1 MGDVAPEPHVSA
13 RVLFVDDDVVTRRAF
28 ARALRSQGFIVDLA
42 GDGREALALASEY
55 PYALV
60 ATDHEM
66 PGITGKELIQR
77 LRDLQPDSKF
87 AVVTGLLDAVE
98 ECRGL
103 PEVSAILVKPWRS
116 GELLDLVKRAVDEA
130 GRRAER
136 QKKHVA
142 PVPSRRGE
150 LVLLVEDSDVDAAI
164 LTRGLESAAPG
175 AYRVVRARSLAEG
188 LAQLKQRKFTV
199 VLTDLGLPDSEGI
212 AAVSELGAASP
223 GTPILAVT
231 GSNDETQAL
240 EAVQDGAQDY
250 LLKGRFDGDGVLRA
264 IRYAIERKRVEKH
277 LSELAHFDQLT
288 RLANRTLLNERLGRA
303 LVRTKRSGKRVALL
317 SIDLDHFKVVNDT
330 HGHSFGDQLL
340 VEVARR
346 LVGSTRAEDTVARV
360 GGDEFAI
367 LLEDIDEPDGA
378 RRVAQRILNSIAT
391 PLIVEG
397 RELPVTLSIGVALFP
412 DHAANQ
418 EELYRSA
425 DRALYQAKD
434 FGKNTF
440 AIVGQ
445 HGRDRI
451 SRRLEIERDVLGAVD
466 TERFSL
472 SLQPLCDVAD
482 GRVRGHEAF
491 LRFQAPDGSE
501 VTAQEF
507 VSILDE
513 SGEILRVGRWV
524 IHRAC
529 ELAARGYPKRGKISV
544 NVSLRELVAPDFVA
558 MVRETLRTHELSGS
572 ALELELSEAS
582 LTKGITDAREKLPEL
597 AALGLG
603 IVLDDFG
610 TGRSSLSELAEL
622 PITKV
627 KLSPRLIRNLSQ
639 ERGRA
644 TVGAIIA
651 AARCLGWSVV
661 AKSVETRD
669 QLEILRSLGCPR
681 AQGLL
686 FGAPRPAL
694 I

>member
-1 MGDVAPEPHVSA
+1 MGDVAPDPVPSA

-28 ARALRSQGFIVDLA
+28 ARALRAQGFIVDLA

-77 LRDLQPDSKF
+77 LRGLQPDSKF

-98 ECRGL
+98 ECRDL

-130 GRRAER
+130 GRRAQR
-136 QKKHVA
+136 QKRQGAKVLSSSA
-142 PVPSRRGE
+142 E
-150 LVLLVEDSDVDAAI
+150 LVLLVEDSDVDAAL
-164 LTRGLESAAPG
+164 LTRGLEGAAPG
-175 AYRVVRARSLAEG
+175 AYRVVRARSLGAG
-188 LAQLKQRKFTV
+188 LAQLQQRKFSV
-199 VLTDLGLPDSEGI
+199 VLTDLGLPDAGGI
-212 AAVSELGAASP
+212 AAVSELCAAAP

-231 GSNDETQAL
+231 GSNDENQAL
-240 EAVQDGAQDY
+240 KAVQDGAQDY
-250 LLKGRFDGDGVLRA
+250 LLKGRFDGDSVLRA

-303 LVRTKRSGKRVALL
+303 LVRTKRSGKRVAIL
-317 SIDLDHFKVVNDT
+317 SLDLDHFKVVNDT
-330 HGHSFGDQLL
+330 HGHSVSDQLL

-346 LVGSTRAEDTVARV
+346 LVGSTRAEDTVSRV
-360 GGDEFAI
+360 GGDEFAV
-367 LLEDIDEPDGA
+367 LLEDLDDLDGA
-378 RRVAQRILNSIAT
+378 RRVAQRILNSMAT
-391 PLIVEG
+391 PLVVEG
-397 RELPVTLSIGVALFP
+397 RALPVTLSIGVALFP

-418 EELYRSA
+418 EELYRAA

-451 SRRLEIERDVLGAVD
+451 SRRQDIERDVLAAVD

-491 LRFQAPDGSE
+491 LRFQAPDGNELS
-501 VTAQEF
+501 AQEF

-524 IHRAC
+524 IRRAC

-544 NVSLRELVAPDFVA
+544 NVSLRELCAPDFVT
-558 MVRETLRTHELSGS
+558 MVRDALRAHELSGR
-572 ALELELSEAS
+572 ALELEISESS
-582 LTKGITDAREKLPEL
+582 LTKGMSDAREKLPEL

-610 TGRSSLSELAEL
+610 GGRCSLSELAEL
-622 PITKV
+622 PISKL
-627 KLSPRLIRNLSQ
+627 KLSPRLIRNLTH

-661 AKSVETRD
+661 AKSVETRE

>member
-1 MGDVAPEPHVSA
+1 MGEVATEPLRSA

-66 PGITGKELIQR
+66 PGLTGRELILR

-116 GELLDLVKRAVDEA
+116 GELLDLVTRAVDEA
-130 GRRAER
+130 NRRALR
-136 QKKHVA
+136 HQKLAA
-142 PVPSRRGE
+142 PAPSSGSE
-150 LVLLVEDSDVDAAI
+150 LLLLVEDSDVDAAL
-164 LTRGLESAAPG
+164 LTRGLERAAPS
-175 AYRVVRARSLAEG
+175 AYRVVRAKSLAE
-188 LAQLKQRKFTV
+188 AAVHLKQRTFGV
-199 VLTDLGLPDSEGI
+199 ILTDLGLPDSDGI
-212 AAVSELGAASP
+212 AAVSELNAMAP
-223 GTPILAVT
+223 GTPIIAVT
-231 GSNDETQAL
+231 ASSDEGQ
-240 EAVQDGAQDY
+240 AVQAVKDGAQDY
-250 LLKGRFDGDGVLRA
+250 LLKGRFDGDGALRA
-264 IRYAIERKRVEKH
+264 IRYAVERKRAEQR

-288 RLANRTLLNERLGRA
+288 KLANRTLLNDRLSRA

-317 SIDLDHFKVVNDT
+317 SLDLDHFKVVNDT

-340 VEVARR
+340 VEVSQR
-346 LVGSTRAEDTVARV
+346 LVASSRAEDTVSRV
-360 GGDEFAI
+360 GGDEFAV
-367 LLEDIDEPDGA
+367 LLEDIEDADGA
-378 RRVAQRILNSIAT
+378 RRVAQRILNAIAT
-391 PLIVEG
+391 PLVVEG
-397 RELPVTLSIGVALFP
+397 RELPVTISIGVALFP

-418 EELYRSA
+418 EELLRAA

-451 SRRLEIERDVLGAVD
+451 SRRQEMERDVLAAVD

-472 SLQPLCDVAD
+472 SLQPLCDVVD
-482 GRVRGHEAF
+482 GKVRGHEAF
-491 LRFQAPDGSE
+491 LRFHAPDGSE
-501 VTAQEF
+501 VSANEF

-524 IHRAC
+524 FHRAC
-529 ELAARGYPKRGKISV
+529 ELAARAYPKRGKISV
-544 NVSLRELVAPDFVA
+544 NVSLRELVAPDFVP
-558 MVRETLRTHELSGS
+558 MVRESLRAHELSGT
-572 ALELELSEAS
+572 ALELEISESS
-582 LTKGITDAREKLPEL
+582 LTKGIVDAREKLPEL

-610 TGRSSLSELAEL
+610 AGRSSLLELAEL
-622 PITKV
+622 PITKL
-627 KLSPRLIRNLSQ
+627 KLSPRLVKNLNQ

-651 AARCLGWSVV
+651 AARSLGWSVV
-661 AKSVETRD
+661 AKSVETRE

-694 I
+694 V